1 MGGCGSK
8 RGKVYAS
15 TEDPLL
21 VEVRAKIAARDDC
34 GKGMPVGKLNEL
46 LVDIG
51 AEALDAAA
59 LDAAVKRL
67 DAGGTGHVS
76 ADAFL
81 NWFAASPDGGAGPE
95 PEPEV
100 HPNVTAGLKDEGEA
114 SGTGGYDDD
123 LLDPAGRAAKEAE
136 LDRML
141 EDQLRRENAER

>member
-81 NWFAASPDGGAGPE
+81 NWFAASPDGGKPE
-95 PEPEV
+95 READILDNESHARYV
-100 HPNVTAGLKDEGEA
+100 VSTATSCTCEWV
-114 SGTGGYDDD
+114 GGWMG
-123 LLDPAGRAAKEAE
+123 AWA
-136 LDRML
+136 
-141 EDQLRRENAER
+141 